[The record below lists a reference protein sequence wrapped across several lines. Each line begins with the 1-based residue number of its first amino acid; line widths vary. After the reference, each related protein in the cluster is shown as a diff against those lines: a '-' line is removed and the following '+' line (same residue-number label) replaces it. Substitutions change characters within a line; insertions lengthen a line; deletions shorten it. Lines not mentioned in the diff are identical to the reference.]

1 MISAKRDQESVP
13 AMERSRLMTADVSSF
28 GRLADSALQSAVAD
42 LSSQTLRWEARG
54 MVRAAS
60 LRSDVDGSIDFYVQG
75 NDEFRNR
82 RYAVASRNE
91 LKSRFLEPGEP
102 SLFLL
107 SGDSIP
113 AKMDSLRDG
122 VLYLGSE
129 YFGNTKITSSLVRAY
144 RNLVYTGLDGMPKE
158 VMDRLLSVPR
168 IQRKDPPTHLIV
180 SNEGDAV
187 RGKIVEMDLDSISI
201 EVRGELRTLWMKNV
215 AEIIWLDPVPPST
228 SDSQTEPTDKTG
240 QPNDPSPPGLMCQV
254 LVGLGTR
261 ISVIP
266 QAVKNDA
273 IEGVHPQLGEC
284 RIPLKDCIRMTF
296 GDETSNTAKNS
307 RFAKWQLRN
316 APDPKFVQDEKEEAD
331 NAAGRSKLI
340 GIEAP
345 SFNLER
351 LDGTRAHLDLM
362 MGKVVVVDFWASW
375 CGPCMK
381 SLPGLAKLTSEFPLS
396 DLEFVAINSE
406 EPLQLVHAA
415 AAGLRIS
422 SKVAVDADGAISKL
436 YGVKSIPFTVI
447 IDRKGIVRKV
457 FVGADGDT
465 PQRLRDAIAEVLEL
479 AK

>member
-1 MISAKRDQESVP
+1 
-13 AMERSRLMTADVSSF
+13 
-28 GRLADSALQSAVAD
+28 
-42 LSSQTLRWEARG
+42 
-54 MVRAAS
+54 
-60 LRSDVDGSIDFYVQG
+60 
-75 NDEFRNR
+75 
-82 RYAVASRNE
+82 
-91 LKSRFLEPGEP
+91 
-102 SLFLL
+102 
-107 SGDSIP
+107 
-113 AKMDSLRDG
+113 
-122 VLYLGSE
+122 
-129 YFGNTKITSSLVRAY
+129 
-144 RNLVYTGLDGMPKE
+144 
-158 VMDRLLSVPR
+158 
-168 IQRKDPPTHLIV
+168 
-180 SNEGDAV
+180 
-187 RGKIVEMDLDSISI
+187 
-201 EVRGELRTLWMKNV
+201 
-215 AEIIWLDPVPPST
+215 
-228 SDSQTEPTDKTG
+228 
-240 QPNDPSPPGLMCQV
+240 
-254 LVGLGTR
+254 
-261 ISVIP
+261 
-266 QAVKNDA
+266 
-273 IEGVHPQLGEC
+273 
-284 RIPLKDCIRMTF
+284 MTF
-296 GDETSNTAKNS
+296 GDEITNTAKSS

-316 APDPKFVQDEKEEAD
+316 APDPKFVQDEKEEAET
-331 NAAGRSKLI
+331 AAGRSKLI

-381 SLPGLAKLTSEFPLS
+381 SLPGLAKLTSEFPES